1 MFVPLWQPASGI
13 FCMPVLILRRIN
25 MMMMMIYVAVCA
37 DPTQQVGSSCQRA
50 DQYITRPMRATRAC
64 SCRPTLRVDI
74 YFVRRSRPAHN
85 NNRLP
90 LAWRGGLSASIT
102 RPSRRLISTVPPP
115 PRADRVRR
123 HYPCRVR
130 YRQLSSTY
138 GIAGRLAGPPPR
150 TVYVRH
156 STRPNAHHPSPP
168 KYTVASDNPT

>member
-25 MMMMMIYVAVCA
+25 MMMMMMIYVAVCA
-37 DPTQQVGSSCQRA
+37 DPTQQVGSSFQRA

-74 YFVRRSRPAHN
+74 YFVRPSRPAHN

-102 RPSRRLISTVPPP
+102 RPSRRLISTVP
-115 PRADRVRR
+115 RRRERIAFEGITRVACDTGNYRR
-123 HYPCRVR
+123 
-130 YRQLSSTY
+130 
-138 GIAGRLAGPPPR
+138 R
-150 TVYVRH
+150 TV
-156 STRPNAHHPSPP
+156 
-168 KYTVASDNPT
+168 

>member
-1 MFVPLWQPASGI
+1 
-13 FCMPVLILRRIN
+13 

-90 LAWRGGLSASIT
+90 LAWRGWLSASIT
-102 RPSRRLISTVPPP
+102 RPSRRLISTVPPAAASGSRSRALPVSRAIPAIIVDVRYSGALGWLAAAYCIRKTFDP
-115 PRADRVRR
+115 PERPSPILAEVHRRVRQ
-123 HYPCRVR
+123 PN
-130 YRQLSSTY
+130 LN
-138 GIAGRLAGPPPR
+138 L
-150 TVYVRH
+150 
-156 STRPNAHHPSPP
+156 TRALVS
-168 KYTVASDNPT
+168 K